1 MNLLFLFTILQLFAT
16 PSTVAQP
23 APLSSTISLGCSNSC
38 PLSQWCYL
46 NHLLLSCPFSFCSQS
61 FPESGSFPMT
71 RLFASSGKNIAA
83 STSAS
88 VLPVSIW
95 GWFLLGLTGL
105 ISFQYKGLLR
115 VFSSTIV
122 QKHQFFGAQPS
133 SVLSL
138 HQFSHPYM
146 TTGKTVAL
154 TRQILVGK
162 VMSLLFNMMS
172 RLVIAF
178 LTRSKHLLISW
189 LQSTSTVT
197 LEPKKI
203 KSVTS
208 STFSPSICI
217 NPSVNSIQFSSVQSL
232 SCVLLYD
239 PMDCSLPDSMSLTN
253 SQSLLKLMSTES
265 VMASN
270 HLIFC
275 HPLLLPPSIFPRIR
289 VFSNESVLPVS

>member
-1 MNLLFLFTILQLFAT
+1 MYGCESWTIKNAECQRIDAFKL
-16 PSTVAQP
+16 
-23 APLSSTISLGCSNSC
+23 
-38 PLSQWCYL
+38 WCW
-46 NHLLLSCPFSFCSQS
+46 
-61 FPESGSFPMT
+61 
-71 RLFASSGKNIAA
+71 RR
-83 STSAS
+83 
-88 VLPVSIW
+88 
-95 GWFLLGLTGL
+95 
-105 ISFQYKGLLR
+105 LLR

-154 TRQILVGK
+154 TRQILVCK

-189 LQSTSTVT
+189 LQSPSTVT
-197 LEPKKI
+197 LEPKKV

-232 SCVLLYD
+232 SRVLLYD
-239 PMDCSLPDSMSLTN
+239 PMDCSLPGLRVHH
-253 SQSLLKLMSTES
+253 Q
-265 VMASN
+265 
-270 HLIFC
+270 
-275 HPLLLPPSIFPRIR
+275 LPEFTQTH
-289 VFSNESVLPVS
+289 VH